1 MRKANFIISLFS
13 ILPVLLNAQISLQ
26 HTFSDMSAGITSLS
40 DGSIKYYTMNV
51 AGQQCLI
58 YSDGFALEKTVD
70 IPIPF
75 GYTLY
80 DIQYVTDNLFDTDDL
95 IEMAITYYRYD
106 TVALYWEY
114 GGMVINENGTILL
127 SMPGSG
133 YLSLM
138 QPTESSYQLFS
149 WVYDYSV
156 YPSTV
161 DTKVYSLP
169 GSWINTRTE
178 ELYSLKNPAWPV
190 PANDHVNIP
199 VPDNTS
205 SAELLVFDM
214 NGRQIRKI
222 ITQEGR
228 SLVQLNVSQFA
239 PGIYHYSL
247 QSSDGMLS
255 SGKFIK
261 K

>member
-1 MRKANFIISLFS
+1 MKKASFIISLSF
-13 ILPVLLNAQISLQ
+13 ILPLLLNAQISLQ
-26 HTFSDMSAGITSLS
+26 HTFSGMSAGISSLS
-40 DGSIKYYTMNV
+40 DGSIKYYAMNV

-58 YSDGFALEKTVD
+58 YSDGFVLEKTVN

-106 TVALYWEY
+106 TVAYYYEY

-138 QPTESSYQLFS
+138 QPTETSYQMFS

-156 YPSTV
+156 YPTTV

-190 PANDHVNIP
+190 PANEQVNIP
-199 VPDNTS
+199 VPDNT
-205 SAELLVFDM
+205 APGELLIFDM

-222 ITQEGR
+222 NTQKGQG
-228 SLVQLNVSQFA
+228 LLPLNISQFA
-239 PGIYHYSL
+239 SGIYHYSL
-247 QSSDGMLS
+247 LSSDGLVS